1 MNYKRMQ
8 RPMFMLGGSARKN
21 YENGTDFSELL
32 KNRDQLREGILSD
45 LSELSGARRSRLE
58 SRRGLIPL
66 SLLAQQE
73 GIGQIRKPRD
83 IVNLL
88 SSLGTDPRT
97 FQALGQLDDIKLK
110 EKQGDL
116 EDKLAALKIMDSK
129 DKKFAF
135 EKRLSLAEDKRNL
148 ASKILGNK
156 TFAQLTEEDKK
167 RYNRLQT
174 DINFLLR
181 GTSLG
186 DYLLTAKSK
195 MGYQFDED
203 AERDFYKRIKGQLGE
218 RELDAE
224 GGRVGFQQGTPDPDP
239 TLPQPKPVEAVDD
252 RKLENMMEA
261 APALENPGEVRDMAF
276 NDPKRVYESLRRRL
290 PKEIPDD
297 VVRIIAYN
305 QEAFADFADI
315 SDQSDVDSFNEKY
328 NVQLVIPVEEVS

>member
-1 MNYKRMQ
+1 MQ

-21 YENGTDFSELL
+21 YQSGTDFSELL
-32 KNRDQLREGILSD
+32 KNKDGLREGILSD

-83 IVNLL
+83 LIDLL
-88 SSLGTDPRT
+88 SALGTDQRT

-110 EKQGDL
+110 EKRGAL
-116 EDKLAALKIMDSK
+116 EDKLTALKIIDSK

-135 EKRLSLAEDKRNL
+135 EKRLNLAEDKRKI

-156 TFAQLTEEDKK
+156 TFAELTKEDKK

-181 GTSLG
+181 GTSLE

-195 MGYQFDED
+195 AGYTFDED

-224 GGRVGFQQGTPDPDP
+224 GGRAGFQQGTPDP

-276 NDPKRVYESLRRRL
+276 NDPKKVYESLRRRL